1 MKVKTC
7 ACGWKFLTIG
17 DNDIELC
24 PQCRVKTK
32 YSFCECC
39 GKENKHYHNKRKR
52 CDKCSAI
59 TKYIYNR
66 EDYLLKKLPIKNIVD
81 NEMLLSDHLFTT
93 LLCNQ
98 DCENCKHPDCILPE

>member
-7 ACGWKFLTIG
+7 ACGWQFMTLN
-17 DNDIELC
+17 NDVVLC
-24 PQCRVKTK
+24 PQCRPKVIKSK
-32 YSFCECC
+32 CICC
-39 GKENKHYHNKRKR
+39 GNDIDMSAGNKKYCSLCRVNSKKIYDREFIKFKR
-52 CDKCSAI
+52 S
-59 TKYIYNR
+59 
-66 EDYLLKKLPIKNIVD
+66 PIKNIVD